1 MQFKIDKKFIE
12 KYGKYM
18 ILGAVALLLVIIL
31 IVSAL
36 TKKPEVPAGQTV
48 EPTTDEAVTEPS
60 ETEPPLQE
68 DAYPEINK
76 LFETY
81 FTAKKELNADQLNSI
96 VVQEEPYTLEEIE
109 KEGEY
114 IENYQNIKCYTKPG
128 LQDNTYLVYVYFEI
142 KFMNIDTP
150 APGMVQQLVCMNS
163 DGTLYINAGKV
174 DADVKSYMDEVY
186 NSQDVRALI
195 TSVEEK
201 LQQAMSADENLLKL
215 VDKLREG
222 ADTGTTPPETE
233 PEQTQP
239 PETQPEQ
246 TQPSETEP
254 AETQSEQTQ
263 PPETQVSETT
273 AAPSGTTTVYAKQ
286 NVKIRKEPSTDSEEV
301 GKLTGAASIERISD
315 DGTWSKVLYNGAE
328 CYIMSDLLTTVKPDT
343 APFTAT
349 DETVYATTDVKIRK
363 GPSTDSEEVATLK
376 AGDSIKRTA
385 YNDEWSKVE
394 YKGNTYYV
402 ATPYLSRQRP

>member
-48 EPTTDEAVTEPS
+48 EPTTDEAVTEPA

-81 FTAKKELNADQLNSI
+81 FTAKKELNVDQLNSI

-246 TQPSETEP
+246 MQPSETEP
-254 AETQSEQTQ
+254 AETQPEQTQ
-263 PPETQVSETT
+263 PSETQ
-273 AAPSGTTTVYAKQ
+273 
-286 NVKIRKEPSTDSEEV
+286 
-301 GKLTGAASIERISD
+301 AS
-315 DGTWSKVLYNGAE
+315 
-328 CYIMSDLLTTVKPDT
+328 
-343 APFTAT
+343 
-349 DETVYATTDVKIRK
+349 
-363 GPSTDSEEVATLK
+363 
-376 AGDSIKRTA
+376 
-385 YNDEWSKVE
+385 
-394 YKGNTYYV
+394 
-402 ATPYLSRQRP
+402 

>member
-48 EPTTDEAVTEPS
+48 EPTTDEAVTEPA

-81 FTAKKELNADQLNSI
+81 FTAKKELNVDQLNSI

-254 AETQSEQTQ
+254 AETQPEQTQ
-263 PPETQVSETT
+263 PSETQASETT
-273 AAPSGTTTVYAKQ
+273 AAPSGTTTYMQ
-286 NVKIRKEPSTDSEEV
+286 NR
-301 GKLTGAASIERISD
+301 
-315 DGTWSKVLYNGAE
+315 
-328 CYIMSDLLTTVKPDT
+328 M
-343 APFTAT
+343 
-349 DETVYATTDVKIRK
+349 
-363 GPSTDSEEVATLK
+363 
-376 AGDSIKRTA
+376 
-385 YNDEWSKVE
+385 
-394 YKGNTYYV
+394 
-402 ATPYLSRQRP
+402 